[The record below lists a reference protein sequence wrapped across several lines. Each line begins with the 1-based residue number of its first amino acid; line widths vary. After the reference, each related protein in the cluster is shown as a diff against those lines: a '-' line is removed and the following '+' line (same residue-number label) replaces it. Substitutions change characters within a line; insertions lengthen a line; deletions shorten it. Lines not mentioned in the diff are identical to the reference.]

1 MNAVI
6 SFVIVLGILIFVHE
20 LGHFLFAKL
29 FKVRVLK
36 FSLGFGNKLIGKQWG
51 ETEYLISAFPLGG
64 YVKMHGEQP
73 GEEIAEE
80 EKAVSFSHK
89 TVGQRFWIVFGGPLF
104 NLLFAVLVFWLMF
117 VFAGMPNLVDS
128 TKIGQIN
135 PGSPAEK
142 AGLKKDDVVL
152 SINGKEMKVWEQ
164 VSETI
169 RTSGGKPVELVVKR
183 GGETLNIKATPM
195 RDKVKNIFGEATEE
209 RYLLGMGRSEDVVYK
224 KVSLPESVK
233 LALEHTWSMIVLTV
247 MGLVKMLQRIIPAS
261 ELGGPIRIAEIA
273 GEQFKAGWINLIHF
287 TGLLSVNLGILNLL
301 PIPILDGGHLVFLGV
316 EAVRRKPLGETMM
329 IRAQQ
334 VGMALLG
341 TLMIF
346 VFYNDIARLVQ
357 QSQKWNPAAS
367 WQNVYDDMNRLG
379 NDIARLIQQWL

>member
-1 MNAVI
+1 MRGTPPAEHDIFFLLISNTKQNMNSLL
-6 SFVIVLGILIFVHE
+6 SFLLVLGILIFVHE
-20 LGHFLFAKL
+20 FGHFLFAKL

-64 YVKMHGEQP
+64 YVKMYGEQP
-73 GEEIAEE
+73 GEEVAEAD
-80 EKAVSFSHK
+80 KAVSFSHK

-117 VFAGMPNLVDS
+117 VFAGMPDLVDS

-135 PGSPAEK
+135 SGSAAER
-142 AGLKKDDVVL
+142 AGLKQDDIVL
-152 SINGKEMKVWEQ
+152 SINGKEMKAWAQ

-169 RTSGGKPVELVVKR
+169 RTSGGKPVELRIRR
-183 GGETLNIKATPM
+183 GSEELTIAATPV
-195 RDKVKNIFGEATEE
+195 RDIVKNIFGEPTEE
-209 RYLLGMGRSEDVVYK
+209 RYLLGMSRSEKVKYT
-224 KVSLPESVK
+224 KVSLAESIQ
-233 LALEHTWSMIVLTV
+233 LALAHTWDMIVLTI
-247 MGLVKMLQRIIPAS
+247 MGMVKMIQRIIPAS

-287 TGLLSVNLGILNLL
+287 TGLLSVNLGVLNLL
-301 PIPILDGGHLVFLGV
+301 PIPILDGGHLVFLGI
-316 EAVRRKPLGETMM
+316 EAIRRKPMGETALM
-329 IRAQQ
+329 RAQQ

-346 VFYNDIARLVQ
+346 VFYNDIARLVH
-357 QSQKWNPAAS
+357 
-367 WQNVYDDMNRLG
+367 R
-379 NDIARLIQQWL
+379 WL

>member
-1 MNAVI
+1 MNAVL
-6 SFVIVLGILIFVHE
+6 SFILVLGILIFVHE
-20 LGHFLFAKL
+20 LGHFLFSKL

-64 YVKMHGEQP
+64 YVKMYGEQP
-73 GEEIAEE
+73 GEEVAEADKE
-80 EKAVSFSHK
+80 VSFSHK

-117 VFAGMPNLVDS
+117 VFAGMPDLVDT
-128 TKIGQIN
+128 TKIGEVSV
-135 PGSPAEK
+135 GSAAEK
-142 AGLKKDDVVL
+142 AGLLKGDL
-152 SINGKEMKVWEQ
+152 ILTINDHKMTSWEQ
-164 VSETI
+164 VSSSVKE
-169 RTSGGKPVELVVKR
+169 SGGKKMQLVVQR
-183 GGETLNIKATPM
+183 GKEVLTIEATPV
-195 RDKVKNIFGEATEE
+195 RDKVKNIFGEPTEE
-209 RYLLGMGRSEDVVYK
+209 RYLLGMSRAEDVVYS
-224 KVSLPESVK
+224 KVSLLESVM

-301 PIPILDGGHLVFLGV
+301 PIPILDGGHLVFLSI
-316 EAVRRKPLGETMM
+316 EAIRRKPMGEMALM
-329 IRAQQ
+329 RAQQ

-357 QSQKWNPAAS
+357 RW
-367 WQNVYDDMNRLG
+367 M
-379 NDIARLIQQWL
+379 